1 MIHKGNNPNGTKQSI
16 TYGIMKQG
24 FDVVKLVA
32 KKVVKNLLR
41 ALFLNY
47 KNDFN

>member
-1 MIHKGNNPNGTKQSI
+1 
-16 TYGIMKQG
+16 MKQG

-41 ALFLNY
+41 TLFMNY
-47 KNDFN
+47 TNDLKKLKKNSIEL

>member
-1 MIHKGNNPNGTKQSI
+1 
-16 TYGIMKQG
+16 MKQG

-32 KKVVKNLLR
+32 KNDVNFFLK

-47 KNDFN
+47 KNDLKKLKKNSIEI